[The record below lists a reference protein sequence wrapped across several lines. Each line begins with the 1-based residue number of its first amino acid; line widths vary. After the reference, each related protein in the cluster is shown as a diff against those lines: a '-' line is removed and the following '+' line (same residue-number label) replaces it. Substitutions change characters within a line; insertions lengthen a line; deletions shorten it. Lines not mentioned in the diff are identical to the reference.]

1 MTLSPDEVAGVVD
14 LFGELSPTELARARE
29 ELGYR
34 LGEAIPETDVRAA
47 VRAYTL
53 VPYERD
59 GERRIAVGPTAFPVI
74 PDGGEDLPH
83 ILDIE
88 PRTPERDAL
97 VAAALDRFREAS
109 LLALR
114 IERAGACE
122 RLVDVSYDIEAWADV
137 SLGAIRERLDAATR

>member
-1 MTLSPDEVAGVVD
+1 VTLSPDEVAGVVD
-14 LFGELSPTELARARE
+14 LFGELSPAELARARE

-34 LGEAIPETDVRAA
+34 LSEEIPETDVRAA
-47 VRAYTL
+47 VGAYTL
-53 VPYERD
+53 VPYDRD
-59 GERRIAVGPTAFPVI
+59 GTRRIAVGPTAFPVV

-88 PRTPERDAL
+88 SRAPAKDAL
-97 VAAALDRFREAS
+97 VAAALDRLHEES

-114 IERAGACE
+114 VGNPVECE

-137 SLGAIRERLDAATR
+137 SLTPLRDRLDGATR

>member
-1 MTLSPDEVAGVVD
+1 MTLSPDAVAGVVD
-14 LFGELSPTELARARE
+14 LFGELSPAELARARE

-34 LGEAIPETDVRAA
+34 LGEEIPETDVRAA

-53 VPYERD
+53 VPYEREGD
-59 GERRIAVGPTAFPVI
+59 RRLAVGPTAFPVI

-88 PRTPERDAL
+88 SRAPARDAL
-97 VAAALDRFREAS
+97 VAAALERFREES

-114 IERAGACE
+114 VGGGEECE

-137 SLGAIRERLDAATR
+137 SLPAIRERLDAATR

>member
-1 MTLSPDEVAGVVD
+1 MTLSPDAVAGVVD
-14 LFGELSPTELARARE
+14 LFGELSPAELARARE

-34 LGEAIPETDVRAA
+34 LGEEIPETDVRAA

-53 VPYERD
+53 VPYEREGD
-59 GERRIAVGPTAFPVI
+59 RRLAVGPTAFPVI

-88 PRTPERDAL
+88 SRAPARDAL
-97 VAAALDRFREAS
+97 VAAALDRLHEES

-114 IERAGACE
+114 VGGGEECE

-137 SLGAIRERLDAATR
+137 SLTPLRDRLDGATR